1 MIVNVTGFTFTP
13 IHDFVPRKQKN
24 DYASGTGIMTN
35 FGDQRYIALE
45 NDSRNNNYSGTNE
58 NLNYLNNELENNN

>member
-24 DYASGTGIMTN
+24 DYARGTGIMTN